1 MERLSVKKIYIDDN
15 DCADLSSLLIRS
27 ETLLMVS
34 RRLITLLCHLD
45 YPPETL
51 SSPIYKGLISRAI
64 DAEMA
69 FEEKR
74 EEIVEKYCDERP
86 VPFNTINVATGTLA
100 LRDTTEQTVIKDVT
114 GEIEE
119 NYRGAIRR
127 YNFIMNREVDNVS
140 FLILHHFEDKDDS
153 FLDSDIVKKRIERFE
168 EADTN
173 RLRFESGTVALIF
186 GDESVEALQYISF
199 SRECEKVRII
209 V

>member
-34 RRLITLLCHLD
+34 RRFITLLCHLD

-51 SSPIYKGLISRAI
+51 SSPIYKGLIARATE
-64 DAEMA
+64 AVKA

-74 EEIVEKYCDERP
+74 EEIVEKYCTERP

-100 LRDTTEQTVIKDVT
+100 LRDGLAQTIIKDMT
-114 GEIEE
+114 GEVEE
-119 NYRGAIRR
+119 GYRGAVQR
-127 YNFIMNREVDNVS
+127 YNFIVNREVDNVS
-140 FLILHHFEDKDDS
+140 FLMLQHFEDKDDS
-153 FLDSDIVKKRIERFE
+153 FLDSEIVKKRIKNLE
-168 EADTN
+168 EADIQ
-173 RLRFESGTVALIF
+173 RLRFESGTAALIF
-186 GDESVEALQYISF
+186 DNESVETLQYISF
-199 SRECEKVRII
+199 SRYSEKVRMI